1 MHFLTPPRHMP
12 PWIHAIALVEHL
24 GLWVAVGA
32 LRPKPQV
39 SRVLMTTPAKEQPKS
54 MEQPKDEEIVC
65 ASCGV
70 TFVFSAAAAA
80 ARAERGLTTK
90 PTMCKPCW
98 RARASNNERN
108 NPDGAS
114 RAPRHGPGPRQ
125 PRPAGAW
132 NHRSTGD
139 VNEYRSPMP
148 DPHFAGQTSRGGGGG
163 GWSMKPT
170 FSRRGP
176 MGDGNYRA
184 PSFQND
190 KRSGPPR
197 PPRDQSAAGGNQSGP
212 GRSRNRTS
220 TDITCAACG
229 AASTVPFKPA
239 EGQKVYCRACFQ
251 AERPT

>member
-1 MHFLTPPRHMP
+1 
-12 PWIHAIALVEHL
+12 
-24 GLWVAVGA
+24 
-32 LRPKPQV
+32 
-39 SRVLMTTPAKEQPKS
+39 

-98 RARASNNERN
+98 RANASNDERRTPN
-108 NPDGAS
+108 GPS
-114 RAPRHGPGPRQ
+114 RTSRHNGGPRKQ
-125 PRPAGAW
+125 HSEGTW
-132 NHRSTGD
+132 SQRSTGD

-148 DPHFAGQTSRGGGGG
+148 DPHFAGQQTSRG

-176 MGDGNYRA
+176 AGDGNYRA

-190 KRSGPPR
+190 KRGGAPR
-197 PPRDQSAAGGNQSGP
+197 PPRDPSSAQRYPSNP
-212 GRSRNRTS
+212 ERSRSRTS
-220 TDITCAACG
+220 TNITCAACG

-251 AERPT
+251 AEKPT